1 VLDCVRYY
9 PTDSRTGTGSASLAL
24 VRHSQGDSM
33 NSIGLTDNGTAL
45 IGQGQGDSRAER
57 QQVWR
62 LAVWHARQAQR
73 RAWQSGDAGTVSR
86 LSLILSGAI
95 EGTPPARLE
104 PVTIAHESRG
114 LHSIVMHPSRCGMVR
129 GSAQTRRG
137 SLDPQ
142 SIADTMRGQGQP
154 QTRADYSAD
163 RALASILRA
172 EGQGETDWRDAEARA
187 ARALYVAHRAV
198 HRLRRR
204 KTGQGDGQ

>member
-1 VLDCVRYY
+1 MD
-9 PTDSRTGTGSASLAL
+9 
-24 VRHSQGDSM
+24 
-33 NSIGLTDNGTAL
+33 SIGVTDNGTAQL
-45 IGQGQGDSRAER
+45 GQGQGDSRHER
-57 QQVWR
+57 AQVWR

-73 RAWQSGDAGTVSR
+73 RAWLSGDAGTVSR
-86 LSLILSGAI
+86 LSLILSGAL

-142 SIADTMRGQGQP
+142 TMADTMRGQGQP

-172 EGQGETDWRDAEARA
+172 DGQGQGETDWRDAEARA

-198 HRLRRR
+198 HRLRRK
-204 KTGQGDGQ
+204 KTGQDGQ

>member
-1 VLDCVRYY
+1 MD
-9 PTDSRTGTGSASLAL
+9 
-24 VRHSQGDSM
+24 
-33 NSIGLTDNGTAL
+33 SIGLTDNGAAQLAQT
-45 IGQGQGDSRAER
+45 GQGDSGVECM
-57 QQVWR
+57 QVWR

-73 RAWQSGDAGTVSR
+73 RAWLSGDAGTVSR
-86 LSLILSGAI
+86 LALILSGAI

-142 SIADTMRGQGQP
+142 TMADTMRGQGAP

-172 EGQGETDWRDAEARA
+172 DGQGETDWAQAEARA

-198 HRLRRR
+198 HRLRR
-204 KTGQGDGQ
+204 KKAVQAEEQGQ